1 MGILNA
7 AESSSTLEG
16 ATLDDA
22 TDDKEEEL
30 KTDINTTSTENKETD
45 FSIEES
51 KDSIDN
57 TYSDIVE
64 SNVDNGKNE
73 FVATTSEIIDLV
85 NPNEVVV
92 DSASVI
98 VYENIQT
105 FDETYS
111 NANELSELDLETSIN
126 ESVETFESTLP
137 TENQ

>member
-1 MGILNA
+1 M
-7 AESSSTLEG
+7 
-16 ATLDDA
+16 
-22 TDDKEEEL
+22 EEL